1 MKKIALIL
9 FLISTGLYA
18 QGPNHDKIKAYKTA
32 HITQI
37 LNLTSAEAEV
47 FWPIYNAFDEK
58 LMTLRQNEGNE
69 ISKKIRNNG
78 IDSLTDEEANI
89 LIDRMLTMRTTEL
102 EYRKDLAE
110 NLRKVISPKKIIM
123 LHRAE
128 ESFKK
133 ILLER
138 LKERRGKRN

>member
-1 MKKIALIL
+1 MKKIVLLL
-9 FLISTGLYA
+9 FLISSGIYA

-32 HITQI
+32 HITQS

-47 FWPIYNAFDEK
+47 FWPVYNKFDEK
-58 LMTLRQNEGNE
+58 LMALRQKERGE
-69 ISKKIRNNG
+69 ISKKIRNGG

-89 LIDRMLTMRTTEL
+89 LIDRMLEMKTTEL
-102 EYRKDLAE
+102 EYRKELAE
-110 NLRKVISPKKIIM
+110 DLRKVISPKKIIM
-123 LHRAE
+123 LHKAE

-138 LKERRGKRN
+138 LRERRGKRN

>member
-1 MKKIALIL
+1 MKKIVLLL
-9 FLISTGLYA
+9 FLISSGIYA

-32 HITQI
+32 HITQK

-47 FWPIYNAFDEK
+47 FWPVYNKFDEK
-58 LMTLRQNEGNE
+58 LMALRQKERGE
-69 ISKKIRNNG
+69 ISKKIRNGG

-89 LIDRMLTMRTTEL
+89 LIDRMLEMKTTEL
-102 EYRKDLAE
+102 EYRKELAE
-110 NLRKVISPKKIIM
+110 GLRKVISPKKIIM
-123 LHRAE
+123 LHKAE

-138 LKERRGKRN
+138 LRERRGKRN

>member
-1 MKKIALIL
+1 MKKIVLLL
-9 FLISTGLYA
+9 FLISSGIYA

-32 HITQI
+32 HITQK

-47 FWPIYNAFDEK
+47 FWPVYNKFDEK
-58 LMTLRQNEGNE
+58 LMALRQKERGE
-69 ISKKIRNNG
+69 ISKKIRNGG

-89 LIDRMLTMRTTEL
+89 LIDRMLEMKTTEL
-102 EYRKDLAE
+102 EYRKELAE
-110 NLRKVISPKKIIM
+110 DLRKVISPKKIIM
-123 LHRAE
+123 LHKAE

-138 LKERRGKRN
+138 LRERRGKRN

>member
-1 MKKIALIL
+1 MKKLVLIL
-9 FLISTGLYA
+9 FLVSTGIYA

-32 HITQI
+32 HITQK

-47 FWPIYNAFDEK
+47 FWPVYNAFDKK
-58 LMTLRQNEGNE
+58 LMTLRKNERTE
-69 ISKKIRNNG
+69 ISLKIRNGG

-89 LIDRMLTMRTTEL
+89 LIDKMLAMKTTEL
-102 EYRKDLAE
+102 EYRKELAKE
-110 NLRKVISPKKIIM
+110 LRKVISPKKIIM
-123 LHRAE
+123 LHKAE

-138 LKERRGKRN
+138 LRERRGQKN